1 MGINPTATRTG
12 VQSSLPF
19 SRSFRS
25 GTCLANETFQR
36 KNAIRAS
43 NGKPTSMTWCHVR
56 PHEDKTFN
64 GGGLQL
70 YRMVIGP
77 ATLALQEFPVDVEPI
92 SNTHS
97 VEFAPP
103 FGTTSACHFKNVI
116 VAFPL
121 T

>member
-1 MGINPTATRTG
+1 
-12 VQSSLPF
+12 
-19 SRSFRS
+19 
-25 GTCLANETFQR
+25 
-36 KNAIRAS
+36 
-43 NGKPTSMTWCHVR
+43 
-56 PHEDKTFN
+56 
-64 GGGLQL
+64 
-70 YRMVIGP
+70 MVIGP